1 MAHRQIKTHILLR
14 RGFLAEWEQKNPILS
29 AGQMGVALD
38 VGRCKIGDGTSTW
51 NQLPFFVLTQDLNN
65 YAQIIVKNEQ
75 DWASSSF
82 TMSHKGQIYVYI
94 KQNQDNEEITSAR
107 VKIGDGKTFILN
119 LPFVDDFVKELLNNH
134 IQDID
139 VHTTLIEKT
148 FWNNKIN
155 IDDVSGVVENTLIF
169 NRN

>member
-1 MAHRQIKTHILLR
+1 MAYKLIKTHILLR
-14 RGFLAEWEQKNPILS
+14 RGLLAEWEQKNPILS

-38 VGRCKIGDGTSTW
+38 VGRCKIGNGISTW

-65 YAQIIVKNEQ
+65 YAQVIIKNEQ

-82 TMSHKGQIYVYI
+82 VISHKGQIYVYI
-94 KQNQDNEEITSAR
+94 KQNQNNEEITSAR
-107 VKIGDGKTFILN
+107 VKIGDGETFILN
-119 LPFVDDFVKELLNNH
+119 LPFVDDFVKELLDNH
-134 IQDID
+134 TQNTN
-139 VHTTLIEKT
+139 VHTTLAEKV

-155 IDDVSGVVENTLIF
+155 INDTSEVIENTLIF